1 MSANGISTLATKA
14 LKQVAKLV
22 IAQAK
27 RQGKTVA
34 TNGTITGSVDSSKNY
49 YRYWNT
55 YDINDLP
62 TKYTSNAVTDNAN
75 VGGLAAHRPWKTAPL
90 TTTTPAPSSTSYAG
104 TIDSS
109 TANPFTFII
118 KKADNPGIATAFA
131 QTNWLLKFDNTPG
144 NTAVNAQAPGG
155 FQSGSLY
162 ATDANYY
169 YFNSWFGLGSSLPK
183 GTPFTITW

>member
-90 TTTTPAPSSTSYAG
+90 STSYAG

-109 TANPFTFII
+109 TANPFTFVI

-131 QTNWLLKFDNTPG
+131 QTSWVLSFDNTPG
-144 NTAVNAQAPGG
+144 NAAVNAQAPGG
-155 FQSGSLY
+155 FNSGSLY
-162 ATDANYY
+162 ASDANYY

-183 GTPFTITW
+183 GTPFTINW